1 MILDA
6 LRSYELNVTYQNDET
21 LRYNSPM
28 DYTQELQSLE
38 ERFGIIKKSI
48 DRDQLQQQVSE
59 LEAESQKAGFWN
71 DSNYAQKVM
80 KKIGGIGKDIQ
91 AFDSIEKQLQDLNSM
106 ISLVSADPSMEANLK
121 SEIKILKNQVDD
133 LETKTFLSGKY
144 DESYAILSIHAGQG
158 GTEAMDWVEMLA
170 RMYQKFFGKSGWD
183 YEVIDEDPGEE
194 AGFKTVSMIVR
205 EPYAYGLLV
214 QEAGVHR
221 LVRQSPFNAQNLR
234 QTSFALVEV
243 MPEIEESDEIEINP
257 DDIEF
262 EAFRSG
268 GHGGQN
274 VNKVSTAVRLK
285 HKPTGLVVTC
295 QTERYQGQN
304 RENALKLLKA
314 KLWVLKQK
322 EESEEKDKIK
332 GGHITPGWGNQ
343 IRSYVLHPYKMVK
356 DLRTQYETS
365 QAQAVLDG
373 DLDEFLKHELAI
385 KTNP

>member
-1 MILDA
+1 
-6 LRSYELNVTYQNDET
+6 
-21 LRYNSPM
+21 M
-28 DYTQELQSLE
+28 DFTQELTNLR
-38 ERFGIIKKSI
+38 ERFEIIKKSL
-48 DRDQLQQQVSE
+48 DRDVLQKHLRE
-59 LEAESQKAGFWN
+59 LEAQSLKPGFWD
-71 DSNYAQKVM
+71 DSQNAQKVM
-80 KKIGGIGKDIQ
+80 KKIGGMQKDLD
-91 AFDSIEKQLQDLNSM
+91 AFDSIETQISDLKSM
-106 ISLVSADPSMEANLK
+106 IPLLVQDPSLESNLK
-121 SEIKILKNQVDD
+121 LEIKKLADMTD
-133 LETKTFLSGKY
+133 ELETKTFLSGKY
-144 DESYAILSIHAGQG
+144 DESYAILSVHAGQG
-158 GTEAMDWVEMLA
+158 GTEAMDWVEMLS

-262 EAFRSG
+262 EAYRSG

-274 VNKVSTAVRLK
+274 VNKVSTAVRIK
-285 HKPTGLVVTC
+285 HKPTGIVITC
-295 QTERYQGQN
+295 QTQRYQAQN

-314 KLWVLKQK
+314 KLWQKQQETQRQEK
-322 EESEEKDKIK
+322 EKIR
-332 GGHITPGWGNQ
+332 GTYVTPGWGNQ

-356 DLRTQYETS
+356 DLRTNYETS
-365 QAQAVLDG
+365 DAQSVLDG
-373 DLDEFLKHELAI
+373 DLDEFI
-385 KTNP
+385 KQEISLSKSQAV